1 MKGSRTQLVV
11 LAIALTVVV
20 FTLGGAARSAPRVDT
35 LRFVWFTDGPDMLAI
50 EGLVADFQAKNPD
63 VKVDLAVVPFGELNT
78 ILRAQAEAGRA
89 PDLARVTEPGRF
101 FPWALDL
108 RPHLQERDFGKNF
121 LDDSA
126 GAVTGPNGELYGFH
140 HDFTL
145 NAPFINVSL
154 VKRAGLRLPAK
165 DRVSWKEWFDL
176 ARQVKEKTGVPYAAA
191 VDRSAHRLDGIIQA
205 MGGGVFTPDGKDVRI
220 NSLVNRQAIG
230 YFVQLHRDGILPLE
244 VWAGGGGGYADAR
257 ALFVNNQLVFYV
269 SGNWQMAFFRDA
281 IRDRFEWQAVDNA
294 CEVQCGGMPGGKFLI
309 AFKDTRAPDKVAR
322 LIEYLG
328 SRVAMRH
335 FSVQSLFLPTRKD
348 LIAEGIRYP
357 ARNDDMATFIRG
369 ISRLPRSSYVD
380 AFHPRWGP
388 ISTEVRDR
396 VTQAIVGEISVERAL
411 ELAQSRAKE
420 LMR

>member
-1 MKGSRTQLVV
+1 MKNVGTASTVQALVV
-11 LAIALTVVV
+11 VALVLGLGLAAP
-20 FTLGGAARSAPRVDT
+20 AAPRVDT

-50 EGLVADFQAKNPD
+50 EGLVADFEARNPD
-63 VKVDLAVVPFGELNT
+63 VRVDLAVVPFAELNT
-78 ILRAQAEAGRA
+78 ILTAQAEAGRA
-89 PDLARVTEPGRF
+89 PDLARVTEPPRF
-101 FPWALDL
+101 SRWALDL
-108 RPHLQERDFGKNF
+108 RPHLRERDFGKNF

-126 GAVTGPNGELYGFH
+126 GVVTGPNGEVYGFH

-145 NAPFINVSL
+145 NAPFINMSL

-176 ARQVKEKTGVPYAAA
+176 ARQVKERTGVPFAAA
-191 VDRSAHRLDGIIQA
+191 VDRSGHRLDGIIQA
-205 MGGGVFTPDGKDVRI
+205 MGGGFFTPDGRDVRV
-220 NSLVNRQAIG
+220 NSPANLQAIS
-230 YFVQLHRDGILPLE
+230 YFVQLHKDGVMPLE

-269 SGNWQMAFFRDA
+269 SGNWQMAFFRDT
-281 IRDRFEWQAVDNA
+281 IRDRFEWQVVDNA

-309 AFKDTRAPDKVAR
+309 GFKDTRAPDKVAR

-328 SRVAMRH
+328 SRVSMRH

-357 ARNDDMATFIRG
+357 ARNEDMATFIRG

-380 AFHPRWGP
+380 AFHPRFGP
-388 ISTEVRDR
+388 VATEVRDR
-396 VTQAIVGEISVERAL
+396 VTQAIVGQFSVERAL
-411 ELAQSRAKE
+411 ELAQTRARE